1 MPEVEL
7 FKTVS
12 VNLFFNIEETSP
24 YQINSTS
31 CYADINIQFI
41 PDEVIIKNISVRD
54 NDINAAGAQP
64 IYLITSDLLNDPV
77 MFHFPLAQTF
87 HEMLN
92 IPFLLK
98 KQISGKYVFRILSM
112 NMIEPENKATF
123 NMFCAITLLF
133 VKYKNN
139 KIDV

>member
-12 VNLFFNIEETSP
+12 LSLFFNVGEISP

-54 NDINAAGAQP
+54 NNTDGDDAQP

-77 MFHFPLAQTF
+77 MFHFPLAETF

-98 KQISGKYVFRILSM
+98 KQISGKYIFRILSVHM
-112 NMIEPENKATF
+112 TEPDNKATF
-123 NMFCAITLLF
+123 NMFCVLTLLF
-133 VKYKNN
+133 VKYK
-139 KIDV
+139 K